1 MKKEI
6 LGEEIA
12 YDDNQK
18 DAPVI
23 FLIHGNMT
31 AKECF
36 YNIEKYL
43 GERRIIA
50 FDLPGF
56 GDSTF
61 NYFYYTIEELA
72 WVAYR
77 FIKSFGFKKFD
88 VLGWSMGGAIIY
100 ELFKTRLNENI
111 EHAIFVSA
119 MGIKGVNRLDD
130 NYKSFLDTMH
140 LSDIPTEIMNGI
152 QVYQEELRKLY
163 SLKPSYDSSLTK
175 ESIRHMLKRYVFNE
189 KHDHQTLERGTR
201 LALKQKDQIDI
212 NKAIMKYIYTGE
224 KVPHI
229 KKLFLHGTDDKI
241 VKKEKI
247 EETYEFFKESST
259 LKFLPGYDHGMIVSH
274 AKELSEPINTFLEA

>member
-130 NYKSFLDTMH
+130 NYKNFLDTMH

-175 ESIRHMLKRYVFNE
+175 ESMRQMLKRYVFNE
-189 KHDHQTLERGTR
+189 KHDHKTLERGTR

-212 NKAIMKYIYTGE
+212 NKAIMKYIYTGD

-229 KKLFLHGTDDKI
+229 KKLFLHGTDDKV

-259 LKFLPGYDHGMIVSH
+259 LKFLHGYDHGMIVSH
-274 AKELSEPINTFLEA
+274 AKELSEPINSFLEA

>member
-61 NYFYYTIEELA
+61 NYFYYNIEELA

-111 EHAIFVSA
+111 EHAVFVSA
-119 MGIKGVNRLDD
+119 MGINGVNRLDD

-140 LSDIPTEIMNGI
+140 LSNIPTEIMNGI
-152 QVYQEELRKLY
+152 QVYQEELRKFY

-175 ESIRHMLKRYVFNE
+175 ESTRQMLKRYVFNE
-189 KHDHQTLERGTR
+189 KHDHQILERGTR
-201 LALKQKDQIDI
+201 LALKQKDQLDI
-212 NKAIMKYIYTGE
+212 NKAIMKYIYTGD

-229 KKLFLHGTDDKI
+229 KILFLHGTDDKV

-259 LKFLPGYDHGMIVSH
+259 LKFLPCYDHGMIVSH

>member
-61 NYFYYTIEELA
+61 NYFYYNIEELA

-111 EHAIFVSA
+111 EHAVFVSA
-119 MGIKGVNRLDD
+119 MGINGVNRLDD

-140 LSDIPTEIMNGI
+140 LSNIPTEIMNGI

-175 ESIRHMLKRYVFNE
+175 ESTRQMLKRYVFNE

-212 NKAIMKYIYTGE
+212 NKAIMKYIYTGD
-224 KVPHI
+224 KVSHI
-229 KKLFLHGTDDKI
+229 KKLFLHGTDDKV

-259 LKFLPGYDHGMIVSH
+259 LKFLHGYDHGMIVSH

>member
-100 ELFKTRLNENI
+100 ELFKTKLNENI

-140 LSDIPTEIMNGI
+140 LSDIPTEIINGI

-175 ESIRHMLKRYVFNE
+175 ESTRQMLKRYVFNE
-189 KHDHQTLERGTR
+189 KHDHQILERGTR

-212 NKAIMKYIYTGE
+212 NKAIMKYIYTGD

-229 KKLFLHGTDDKI
+229 KKLFLHGTDDKV

-259 LKFLPGYDHGMIVSH
+259 LKFLHGYDHGMIVSH
-274 AKELSEPINTFLEA
+274 AKELSEPINTFLET

>member
-61 NYFYYTIEELA
+61 NYFYYNIEELA

-111 EHAIFVSA
+111 EHAVFVSA
-119 MGIKGVNRLDD
+119 MGINGVNRLDD

-140 LSDIPTEIMNGI
+140 LSNIPTEIMNGI
-152 QVYQEELRKLY
+152 QVYQEELRKFY

-175 ESIRHMLKRYVFNE
+175 ESTRQMLKRYVFNE
-189 KHDHQTLERGTR
+189 KHDHQILERGTR

-212 NKAIMKYIYTGE
+212 NKAIMKYIYTGD

-229 KKLFLHGTDDKI
+229 KKLFLHGTDDKV

-259 LKFLPGYDHGMIVSH
+259 LKFLHGYDHGMIVSH

>member
-100 ELFKTRLNENI
+100 ELFKTKLNENI

-140 LSDIPTEIMNGI
+140 LSDIPTEIINGI

-175 ESIRHMLKRYVFNE
+175 ESTRQMLKRYVFNE
-189 KHDHQTLERGTR
+189 KHDHQILERGTR

-212 NKAIMKYIYTGE
+212 NKAIMKYIYTGD

-229 KKLFLHGTDDKI
+229 KKLFLHGTDDKV

-259 LKFLPGYDHGMIVSH
+259 LKFLHGYDHGMIVSH